1 VLSGSV
7 LRHVFAGQD
16 EVGQAES
23 EAEARA
29 AKFTRLYRETLEQVA
44 DAKGRVTYFEKL
56 FSKERKKNAV
66 LEEKVSRLEQEIR
79 KSKRRDRTGS
89 IGGGGGS
96 PPTRG
101 QGLSGLKPVEQQSMS
116 GLAAAED
123 GLKWASSRQAG
134 SPAGREEKEPIIPE
148 PAVPKPTTAD
158 GGGGGSS
165 ESWTSSEDSSDE
177 GEASRQAQAKGG
189 VARPSSPPS
198 RGQDLAP
205 LKELGEGA
213 SPPPS
218 PQR

>member
-1 VLSGSV
+1 MIQEAEAAAQRVVSRRKSFDVTRPSSHPRVCSGVTVLSGSV

-89 IGGGGGS
+89 IGGGGALS
-96 PPTRG
+96 PPWVRVSLG
-101 QGLSGLKPVEQQSMS
+101 
-116 GLAAAED
+116 
-123 GLKWASSRQAG
+123 SSR
-134 SPAGREEKEPIIPE
+134 
-148 PAVPKPTTAD
+148 
-158 GGGGGSS
+158 SS
-165 ESWTSSEDSSDE
+165 SK
-177 GEASRQAQAKGG
+177 A
-189 VARPSSPPS
+189 
-198 RGQDLAP
+198 
-205 LKELGEGA
+205 
-213 SPPPS
+213 
-218 PQR
+218 